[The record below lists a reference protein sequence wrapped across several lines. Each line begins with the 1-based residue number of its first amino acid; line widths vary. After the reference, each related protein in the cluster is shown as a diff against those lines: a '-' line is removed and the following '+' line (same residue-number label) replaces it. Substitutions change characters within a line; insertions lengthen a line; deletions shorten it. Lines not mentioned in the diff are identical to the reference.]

1 MLGGVEQLVRS
12 KLLAPTE
19 QQCPSPYGCCTRRA
33 GHACMHACTRQ
44 IQYQKKVRY
53 MRTTSVEDNNNATR
67 QSRLTGDVGG
77 WVDRSILFV
86 ASSRRTSESSQLG
99 RRSSVLLSSYNYLPT
114 YLPLVLLWLLPA
126 PTKTP
131 ICTTTTTTTSTP
143 RHSSTSTTSTTQ
155 RPTQHRRQYSTV
167 QYSGRRSRPCVGC
180 AHTCR
185 PSAVAPR

>member
-1 MLGGVEQLVRS
+1 MLGGVEQLVQS

-77 WVDRSILFV
+77 SIDRSILFV

-99 RRSSVLLSSYNYLPT
+99 RRSSVLLSSYYYLPT
-114 YLPLVLLWLLPA
+114 YLSCSSGSCQHQPKHPFVRRRRRRRVHHDTVVLVRPA
-126 PTKTP
+126 PP
-131 ICTTTTTTTSTP
+131 PNVP
-143 RHSSTSTTSTTQ
+143 RSIDD
-155 RPTQHRRQYSTV
+155 STV
-167 QYSGRRSRPCVGC
+167 LRSRPCVGC